1 MLYWVMKLQ
10 SWLIRFFESGEIND
24 FDEIIY
30 PLDDEIRYK

>member
-10 SWLIRFFESGEIND
+10 NWLIRFFESDEIKD

-30 PLDDEIRYK
+30 DINDEIKYK